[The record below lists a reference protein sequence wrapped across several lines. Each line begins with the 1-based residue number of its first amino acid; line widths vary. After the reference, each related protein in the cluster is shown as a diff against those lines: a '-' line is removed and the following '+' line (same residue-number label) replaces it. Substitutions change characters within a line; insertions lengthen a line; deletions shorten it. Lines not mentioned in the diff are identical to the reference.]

1 MALSVKQKIFPYLV
15 VATGCALCLGPI
27 TLTFS
32 CAGIFYTP
40 VSEALGVGKGVFSL
54 YMTFF
59 YLAQT
64 LALPFMG
71 RLMERA
77 DLRIVLSVAVVLM
90 GAPMALMSQFDS
102 VWDFY
107 LAGAIMGIGD
117 APILYLAVST
127 LVGRWFEKRVG
138 FYVGI
143 CMAFT
148 GVGGVIFNPIG
159 GAIIA
164 SGPEGWR
171 LGYLVF
177 GVLTIAIALPFT
189 LFCVRSWPSDLGM
202 HPVWSKEWCA
212 QAGMPQSDQS
222 GQSDQSSQSVQADRS
237 AQPLQST
244 QAARPV
250 RSPRRGVTA
259 KEALREPSFYA
270 MLVFAVM
277 VTALVSFYLFFPS
290 YASSLGNE
298 YPQIAALAATLA
310 AATMAGQAIGKVL
323 LGIVGD
329 KSAPAGLLL
338 AGGCGVVSIVVLW
351 LIPNV
356 APLFLAAGFLYGIL
370 YAAETVQMPIMAR
383 VIFGTREYPA
393 IYSRI
398 STASSLSGVVFT
410 SAWGFLIEGVGY
422 DVTFVTVLAM
432 LVLLGVSGS
441 FALLRAP
448 KD

>member
-40 VSEALGVGKGVFSL
+40 VSEALGVGKGTFAL
-54 YMTFF
+54 YMTCF
-59 YLAQT
+59 YIAQT
-64 LALPFMG
+64 IALPFMG
-71 RLMERA
+71 RLMDRG

-90 GAPMALMSQFDS
+90 GAPLALMSQFDS

-127 LVGRWFEKRVG
+127 LVGRWFDRRVG

-159 GAIIA
+159 GALIA

-177 GVLTIAIALPFT
+177 GILTIVIALPFT
-189 LFCVRSWPSDLGM
+189 LFGVRSWPSELGM
-202 HPVWSKEWCA
+202 YPVWSEEWCE
-212 QAGMPQSDQS
+212 QAGV
-222 GQSDQSSQSVQADRS
+222 SQPVKPAKP
-237 AQPLQST
+237 AK
-244 QAARPV
+244 AARPARPLR
-250 RSPRRGVTA
+250 RSVTA
-259 KEALREPSFYA
+259 KESLRMPSFYA

-290 YASSLGNE
+290 YASSLGDE

-310 AATMAGQAIGKVL
+310 AATMAGQAVGKVL
-323 LGIVGD
+323 LGAVGD
-329 KSAPAGLLL
+329 KSALAGLLL
-338 AGGCGVVSIVVLW
+338 AGGCGVASVVVLW

-356 APLFLAAGFLYGIL
+356 VPLFLAAGFLYGIL
-370 YAAETVQMPIMAR
+370 YASETVQMPIMAR
-383 VIFGTREYPA
+383 VIFGTREHPA
-393 IYSRI
+393 IYSRV
-398 STASSLSGVVFT
+398 SVASSLSGVVFT

-422 DVTFVTVLAM
+422 DATFVVVLAM
-432 LVLLGVSGS
+432 LGLLVASGT
-441 FALLRAP
+441 FALLRASRG
-448 KD
+448 